1 MKKCPF
7 CAEEIRD
14 KAIICKHCK
23 SSLEKDE
30 TFEQFISKDQNKT
43 DKKDIQTIPTYKGDW
58 QKDENKDLKNEEKDL
73 KVLKILGLIGIII
86 VGIWLWYIGI
96 PVLICWY
103 IWKKSKITTKKK
115 KMIYS
120 VIVLLLSILVWAGLI
135 NSTMKNNRAPI
146 LTITEPANNQSF
158 QVDDISIKGSVV
170 PSQSKITANNK
181 IIEINSDG
189 SFSYNTKLLNE
200 KNVISI
206 KAENNGKK
214 DEISLTINRIL
225 TEEEIIERQRIKAE
239 QEAKKQAELE
249 AQKIAEA
256 EIIANEKA
264 KELNNRKDQLQREI
278 DSIDSFDNSTYRGSI
293 DGLTIQLALF
303 KVWASYIN
311 EAKNDDNQEIKDLG
325 QKLENKVKQ
334 LQSKEFPLMREEYG
348 KLVTNILWEH
358 DIDVNVYGNK
368 NETIEF
374 IGVIFTANKNIKD
387 THTTLIEMLNL
398 LRFDRANYKWYK
410 YDSNYTYYEIK
421 SNLDNEIV
429 P

>member
-30 TFEQFISKDQNKT
+30 TFKEFISENQKKT
-43 DKKDIQTIPTYKGDW
+43 DKKDMQTIPTYKGDW

-73 KVLKILGLIGIII
+73 KVLKILGLVGIII

-256 EIIANEKA
+256 EIIAN
-264 KELNNRKDQLQREI
+264 
-278 DSIDSFDNSTYRGSI
+278 
-293 DGLTIQLALF
+293 
-303 KVWASYIN
+303 
-311 EAKNDDNQEIKDLG
+311 
-325 QKLENKVKQ
+325 
-334 LQSKEFPLMREEYG
+334 
-348 KLVTNILWEH
+348 
-358 DIDVNVYGNK
+358 
-368 NETIEF
+368 
-374 IGVIFTANKNIKD
+374 
-387 THTTLIEMLNL
+387 
-398 LRFDRANYKWYK
+398 
-410 YDSNYTYYEIK
+410 
-421 SNLDNEIV
+421 
-429 P
+429 

>member
-23 SSLEKDE
+23 SSLKKDE
-30 TFEQFISKDQNKT
+30 IFEEFISKDQNKT

-58 QKDENKDLKNEEKDL
+58 QKDENKDLKNEKKDL
-73 KVLKILGLIGIII
+73 KVLKILGLVGIII

-96 PVLICWY
+96 PALICWY

-120 VIVLLLSILVWAGLI
+120 GIVLLLSILVWTGLI
-135 NSTMKNNRAPI
+135 NSTIKNNKAPI

-158 QVDDISIKGSVV
+158 QVDNISIKGSVA

-206 KAENNGKK
+206 KAENNGKT

-225 TEEEIIERQRIKAE
+225 TEEEIIERQRIEAE

-256 EIIANEKA
+256 ERVAKA
-264 KELNNRKDQLQREI
+264 KAEKEAWEASKAGKICKKNPEWSKNDCEKLANNKIWIGMSISMLKELRGLPNSANPSDYGFGKQWQWCWYDYAPSCFYDDNDDGLI
-278 DSIDSFDNSTYRGSI
+278 DSYN
-293 DGLTIQLALF
+293 
-303 KVWASYIN
+303 
-311 EAKNDDNQEIKDLG
+311 
-325 QKLENKVKQ
+325 
-334 LQSKEFPLMREEYG
+334 
-348 KLVTNILWEH
+348 
-358 DIDVNVYGNK
+358 
-368 NETIEF
+368 
-374 IGVIFTANKNIKD
+374 
-387 THTTLIEMLNL
+387 
-398 LRFDRANYKWYK
+398 
-410 YDSNYTYYEIK
+410 
-421 SNLDNEIV
+421 
-429 P
+429 